1 MIAALLIMVVLI
13 IIAKII
19 IIALK
24 SFCKIYLYLDS
35 AKSARKTQNK
45 QNDQTSQSKKSTTGK
60 DTSIKESLEIL
71 AVCSATT
78 IRRSETSKQ
87 IKDRSRKLS
96 LSEPASQTIP
106 VTFSDKCL
114 SKKTDNLSISSLQ
127 DISLSEVDDITK
139 SDPYVKLCGS
149 SSWNIIN
156 QKNSNEALKSSRDRS
171 LSDSYFEFDS
181 VSDAPVKQEG
191 TTLSKFSKPKKS
203 EMNGYLTAK
212 DINVNFDKNHKT
224 KFTQTPREIH
234 RVQLLKNN
242 KRRTIFRRITLK
254 KLPTRE
260 PPTENRFKVLQ
271 RIMPHRILFNAVQC
285 SNSLMNELELNKLK
299 ISANEALAAKQNDEL
314 SALWTLKDQFNSYK
328 ERFSENTFTEI
339 KDSNKK
345 LTEKIH
351 RHKNE
356 IELKIK
362 ENLLMEDQI
371 KKQNNDMKL
380 LQDANT
386 ELTMKLEATRVEHQ
400 TSMKAKENEIFIQ
413 QNKIRSI
420 NLKLAESVSSLDL
433 MRKEKENLEFNK
445 QVEQLKT
452 EKLQKEKDKDVRKN
466 ADIKQLQ
473 EKLKRCE
480 SDRHE
485 KLEIIKS
492 LEKEVKRSQEEKIWL
507 QNKMVVFQKENTDIK
522 SESQTEMEEVRQ
534 KFKRYYFE
542 IKTEITYKDEE
553 IKKLRE
559 TNLKMEN
566 FSQQLIKLCN
576 DTANRCTT
584 LEQLKRGT
592 DWETL
597 SFGNRVIETPVRNKI
612 LSASEVINQ
621 QGSNINTARQELDHV
636 LKDLTQIVHNCKQAL
651 INPRNQFKSE
661 QLKVTHNPKLQTTL
675 LAEDTYRELKIK
687 ISKQKSDFEI
697 CRAENTKL
705 ASRLT
710 EMQTKY
716 KDHSAIKRQ
725 NNALTKRCK
734 NLQIEMDELRDLF
747 KKANQDNMDSKHRIE
762 IINKDI
768 EMYKKQ
774 IQIYE
779 SKDSHCCFQLKIK
792 KENLEAQVA
801 RMEKILLNYQ
811 SIEEDFGKLKLKS
824 DKLKRQLENSNKH
837 IKDLEQ
843 ELRDSCNSSSRE
855 PIERKFQEN
864 LSFTSA
870 QSDRNQPAVTVNLN
884 LDPKSL
890 YNFSADNPSGGTKSG
905 SISSN
910 NKNIDN
916 ENNQEAMTKLQNEIA
931 RSGIEKRTLET
942 KIKNLEENYS
952 FPTLTKQIDTLL
964 TENSKLSKH
973 IAVLENKIEK
983 VNEDIALHD
992 GKIEEAD
999 NEILCYK
1006 NKFKSLQVEVEAVQ
1020 KQLLEK
1026 EEEFE
1031 TEINKLQKG
1040 DHKKLQG
1047 LRNQLFDLLSQ
1058 RQENEK
1064 LIKNL
1069 KEEKY
1074 EMKMYLERLE
1084 KENEGLKMKAESVQ
1098 SGRSVILQVF
1108 FTMKL

>member
-1 MIAALLIMVVLI
+1 MVVLI
-13 IIAKII
+13 IIVKII
-19 IIALK
+19 IIAIK
-24 SFCKIYLYLDS
+24 SFYKIYLYLDL
-35 AKSARKTQNK
+35 ANSARKTGNK
-45 QNDQTSQSKKSTTGK
+45 QNDQTSQSKISIKGK
-60 DTSIKESLEIL
+60 DTSKKESLEIP
-71 AVCSATT
+71 AVGSDIT
-78 IRRSETSKQ
+78 RRSSETSKQ
-87 IKDRSRKLS
+87 IKGKSRKLS
-96 LSEPASQTIP
+96 LSETASQTIP
-106 VTFSDKCL
+106 VTFSDKSL

-127 DISLSEVDDITK
+127 DISLNEVDDNTK

-149 SSWNIIN
+149 SSWNIIS
-156 QKNSNEALKSSRDRS
+156 QKMSNEALKSSGDRR
-171 LSDSYFEFDS
+171 LSDPYFEFDP
-181 VSDAPVKQEG
+181 VSDALDKQEG
-191 TTLSKFSKPKKS
+191 TTLSKFRKPTKS

-242 KRRTIFRRITLK
+242 KKRTIFRRVTLK
-254 KLPTRE
+254 KIPTRE
-260 PPTENRFKVLQ
+260 PPNENRFKVLQ
-271 RIMPHRILFNAVQC
+271 KIIPQRILFDAVQC

-345 LTEKIH
+345 LTEQIH
-351 RHKNE
+351 RHEND
-356 IELKIK
+356 IELKIN
-362 ENLLMEDQI
+362 ENLLMTDQI
-371 KKQNNDMKL
+371 KKYSNDMKL

-386 ELTMKLEATRVEHQ
+386 ELEMKLETTGAEHQ
-400 TSMKAKENEIFIQ
+400 TSMKAKENEIFIL
-413 QNKIRSI
+413 QNKIRST

-433 MRKEKENLEFNK
+433 LRKEKENLEFNK
-445 QVEQLKT
+445 QVEQLKI
-452 EKLQKEKDKDVRKN
+452 EKLQKEKHKDLRKN
-466 ADIKQLQ
+466 ADMKQLQ
-473 EKLKRCE
+473 EKLRRCE

-492 LEKEVKRSQEEKIWL
+492 LKKEVKRNQEEKICL
-507 QNKMVVFQKENTDIK
+507 HEKMLVFQKENTDIK
-522 SESQTEMEEVRQ
+522 NKSETEMEEVWQ
-534 KFKRYYFE
+534 KFIRYYFE

-559 TNLKMEN
+559 TNLKMED

-576 DTANRCTT
+576 DIANRCTT
-584 LEQLKRGT
+584 LEKLKCGT

-597 SFGNRVIETPVRNKI
+597 SFGNRVIETPLWNRI

-621 QGSNINTARQELDHV
+621 QSNSITTAHQELDHV
-636 LKDLTQIVHNCKQAL
+636 LKDLTENVHNCKQAL

-661 QLKVTHNPKLQTTL
+661 QLKATHDPKFQTTL
-675 LAEDTYRELKIK
+675 LADDTYRELRIE

-710 EMQTKY
+710 EMETKY
-716 KDHSAIKRQ
+716 KDHSDIKRQ
-725 NNALTKRCK
+725 NKALIKRCK
-734 NLQIEMDELRDLF
+734 NLQIEMDELRDLL
-747 KKANQDNMDSKHRIE
+747 KKANQDNMDGKHRIE

-801 RMEKILLNYQ
+801 RMEEILLNYQ
-811 SIEEDFGKLKLKS
+811 NIEEDFGKLKLKS
-824 DKLKRQLENSNKH
+824 DKLKRQLKNSNKH

-864 LSFTSA
+864 LPFTSA
-870 QSDRNQPAVTVNLN
+870 QSDRNQPVVTVNLN

-890 YNFSADNPSGGTKSG
+890 YNLSADNPSDGTKSG
-905 SISSN
+905 SINNN

-916 ENNQEAMTKLQNEIA
+916 KNTQETVAKLQNEIA
-931 RSGIEKRTLET
+931 RLGIEKWTLET

-952 FPTLTKQIDTLL
+952 SPALTKQIDTLV
-964 TENSKLSKH
+964 TENSNLSKH
-973 IAVLENKIEK
+973 IAVLEKKIEK
-983 VNEDIALHD
+983 LNEDIALYE

-1006 NKFKSLQVEVEAVQ
+1006 NKIKSLQVEVEAVQ

-1031 TEINKLQKG
+1031 TEINKLQKD
-1040 DHKKLQG
+1040 DHKELQG
-1047 LRNQLFDLLSQ
+1047 LRNQLFDLSSQ

-1064 LIKNL
+1064 MIRNL

-1074 EMKMYLERLE
+1074 ELKMYLERLE
-1084 KENEGLKMKAESVQ
+1084 KENEGLKIKAESVQ
-1098 SGRSVILQVF
+1098 SGRSVILQVSF
-1108 FTMKL
+1108 PMKL

>member
-1 MIAALLIMVVLI
+1 
-13 IIAKII
+13 
-19 IIALK
+19 
-24 SFCKIYLYLDS
+24 
-35 AKSARKTQNK
+35 
-45 QNDQTSQSKKSTTGK
+45 
-60 DTSIKESLEIL
+60 
-71 AVCSATT
+71 
-78 IRRSETSKQ
+78 
-87 IKDRSRKLS
+87 
-96 LSEPASQTIP
+96 
-106 VTFSDKCL
+106 
-114 SKKTDNLSISSLQ
+114 
-127 DISLSEVDDITK
+127 
-139 SDPYVKLCGS
+139 
-149 SSWNIIN
+149 
-156 QKNSNEALKSSRDRS
+156 
-171 LSDSYFEFDS
+171 
-181 VSDAPVKQEG
+181 
-191 TTLSKFSKPKKS
+191 
-203 EMNGYLTAK
+203 
-212 DINVNFDKNHKT
+212 
-224 KFTQTPREIH
+224 
-234 RVQLLKNN
+234 
-242 KRRTIFRRITLK
+242 
-254 KLPTRE
+254 
-260 PPTENRFKVLQ
+260 
-271 RIMPHRILFNAVQC
+271 
-285 SNSLMNELELNKLK
+285 MNELELNKLK

-433 MRKEKENLEFNK
+433 MGKEKENLEFNK

-466 ADIKQLQ
+466 ADIKHLQ

-661 QLKVTHNPKLQTTL
+661 
-675 LAEDTYRELKIK
+675 
-687 ISKQKSDFEI
+687 
-697 CRAENTKL
+697 
-705 ASRLT
+705 
-710 EMQTKY
+710 
-716 KDHSAIKRQ
+716 
-725 NNALTKRCK
+725 
-734 NLQIEMDELRDLF
+734 
-747 KKANQDNMDSKHRIE
+747 
-762 IINKDI
+762 
-768 EMYKKQ
+768 
-774 IQIYE
+774 
-779 SKDSHCCFQLKIK
+779 
-792 KENLEAQVA
+792 
-801 RMEKILLNYQ
+801 
-811 SIEEDFGKLKLKS
+811 
-824 DKLKRQLENSNKH
+824 
-837 IKDLEQ
+837 
-843 ELRDSCNSSSRE
+843 
-855 PIERKFQEN
+855 
-864 LSFTSA
+864 
-870 QSDRNQPAVTVNLN
+870 
-884 LDPKSL
+884 
-890 YNFSADNPSGGTKSG
+890 
-905 SISSN
+905 
-910 NKNIDN
+910 
-916 ENNQEAMTKLQNEIA
+916 
-931 RSGIEKRTLET
+931 
-942 KIKNLEENYS
+942 
-952 FPTLTKQIDTLL
+952 
-964 TENSKLSKH
+964 
-973 IAVLENKIEK
+973 
-983 VNEDIALHD
+983 
-992 GKIEEAD
+992 
-999 NEILCYK
+999 
-1006 NKFKSLQVEVEAVQ
+1006 
-1020 KQLLEK
+1020 
-1026 EEEFE
+1026 
-1031 TEINKLQKG
+1031 
-1040 DHKKLQG
+1040 
-1047 LRNQLFDLLSQ
+1047 
-1058 RQENEK
+1058 
-1064 LIKNL
+1064 
-1069 KEEKY
+1069 
-1074 EMKMYLERLE
+1074 
-1084 KENEGLKMKAESVQ
+1084 
-1098 SGRSVILQVF
+1098 
-1108 FTMKL
+1108 